1 MSTSNY
7 KYKGVDLF
15 DLFSMTDPPP
25 KSSTGVFFD
34 VVGPNTSNTQFRNNG
49 DAMQGS
55 KEVNEDLCGDYLR
68 EIVIGSSDYVP
79 VPFFIQGT
87 SIDKNLMMSYKTHDV
102 STTSTAVAPPQG
114 GMTNVNGIHYLLVG
128 GGGGFGGNGGNA
140 KVKYASS
147 NKATGHG
154 GTGGFGGQ
162 GARIV
167 HKLSRNDSTVDFAN
181 LSINIGAS
189 GASGVKGG
197 DKSHNY
203 TSGSHTNHGHDGG
216 AGTAGGD
223 TTLIDT
229 IDTATVITTAAGGG
243 GGKGGKGASAYFHSS
258 LTLNSHPGDRGDQGS
273 PLAVST
279 PLYGTGVD
287 YNYNN
292 TYPKWTGN
300 QGDVFQKY
308 GGGGYQH
315 TNANGDH
322 NNNLTGNNTQ
332 QLSGSAVVVFLYD

>member
-7 KYKGVDLF
+7 KYNGVDLF
-15 DLFSMTDPPP
+15 DIFSMTGPPP

-34 VVGPNTSNTQFRNNG
+34 VVGPNNSDAPFRNNG
-49 DAMQGS
+49 VVMEGS
-55 KEVNEDLCGDYLR
+55 NEVNEDLCGDYLR

-102 STTSTAVAPPQG
+102 NTTSTAVAPPQG

-147 NKATGHG
+147 HSAKGHG

-167 HKLSRNDSTVDFAN
+167 HKLSRNNSTVDFAN
-181 LSINIGAS
+181 LSITIGAS
-189 GASGVKGG
+189 GVSGVKGG

-203 TSGSHTNHGHDGG
+203 SGGSHTNHGVDGQSG
-216 AGTAGGD
+216 GGGGD
-223 TTLIDT
+223 TTL
-229 IDTATVITTAAGGG
+229 IDTATVITTAAGGK

-258 LTLNSHPGDRGDQGS
+258 LTVNSNQGSPGDQGS
-273 PLAVST
+273 PLALGT
-279 PLYGTGVD
+279 PSYGTDVS

-315 TNANGDH
+315 ADGNH
-322 NNNLTGNNTQ
+322 NNNLTGDNTP

>member
-15 DLFSMTDPPP
+15 DLFSMTGPPP

-34 VVGPNTSNTQFRNNG
+34 VVGPNTSDAPFRNNG
-49 DAMQGS
+49 VAIAMEGS

-102 STTSTAVAPPQG
+102 NTTSTAVAPPQG

-147 NKATGHG
+147 QSAKGHG

-162 GARIV
+162 GTRMV
-167 HKLSRNDSTVDFAN
+167 DKLSRNNSTVDFAN
-181 LSINIGAS
+181 LSITIGAS
-189 GASGVKGG
+189 GDSGVKGG

-203 TSGSHTNHGHDGG
+203 SGGSHTNHGFDGDPG
-216 AGTAGGD
+216 KDGGD
-223 TTLIDT
+223 TTL
-229 IDTATVITTAAGGG
+229 IDTATVITTAAGGNG
-243 GGKGGKGASAYFHSS
+243 GYGGKGASAYFHSS
-258 LTLNSHPGDRGDQGS
+258 LTVNSAQGSPGGQGS
-273 PLAVST
+273 PLADGT
-279 PLYGTGVD
+279 PSHGTGVD

-315 TNANGDH
+315 ANGVQ